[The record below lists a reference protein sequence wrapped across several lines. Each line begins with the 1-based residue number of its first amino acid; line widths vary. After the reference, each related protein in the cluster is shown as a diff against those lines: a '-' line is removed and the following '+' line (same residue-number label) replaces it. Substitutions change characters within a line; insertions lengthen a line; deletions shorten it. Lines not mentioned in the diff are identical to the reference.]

1 MLFYYFHFYSSFPF
15 CWVFSPCSYSSFSTI
30 NLELFLSL
38 KYTFVVIYTSSQ
50 FYINIVL
57 LQTSFNFCCCSLA
70 KPCLAL
76 CNLMDC
82 STTVFP
88 VFHYHPEFAQTHVHW
103 VNYAIQPSHPLSLPS
118 PPHPPQSF
126 PESGFFPVSWVF
138 ASGGQSIEDSAS
150 ASVLPINIQGWFPL
164 GLTGLISLMSKDS
177 EESSLAPRCK
187 SISSLVLNVFYGL
200 MLRSIHDYW
209 KNYSLTRWTILGKV
223 CLYFLICYLGWL

>member
-15 CWVFSPCSYSSFSTI
+15 SWVFSPRSYSSFSTI

-126 PESGFFPVSWVF
+126 PKSGFFS
-138 ASGGQSIEDSAS
+138 SE
-150 ASVLPINIQGWFPL
+150 L
-164 GLTGLISLMSKDS
+164 GLCIRWPKYWRFSFSISPSNKYSGLISLRINWFDLLDVQRLWRVF
-177 EESSLAPRCK
+177 SSTTVQK
-187 SISSLVLNVFYGL
+187 HQFISAQRFLWFNAQ
-200 MLRSIHDYW
+200 IH
-209 KNYSLTRWTILGKV
+209 T
-223 CLYFLICYLGWL
+223 WLLERP